1 MIDPKVA
8 AESGALLV
16 DKAPEW
22 TSHDVVN
29 LVRRRFGFRKVGH
42 CGTLDPGATGLLV
55 VVLERAT
62 KLSAQLMGGD
72 KLYEGTLRL
81 GVETFSQ
88 DSDGE
93 VTATHELGPLTAED
107 VCAAAAGFVGDIQ
120 QIPPMVSAV
129 KQNGQPLYK
138 RARRGQVVE
147 REPRSVTVHAFEILR
162 VELPDV
168 SFRVKCSKGTY
179 VRTLAADLGTR
190 LGCGAH
196 LCGLRRLASGPFQ
209 VEDAVPVAELKSWDD
224 RERVLSAMIPM
235 QELLDLVM

>member
-1 MIDPKVA
+1 
-8 AESGALLV
+8 
-16 DKAPEW
+16 
-22 TSHDVVN
+22 
-29 LVRRRFGFRKVGH
+29 
-42 CGTLDPGATGLLV
+42 
-55 VVLERAT
+55 
-62 KLSAQLMGGD
+62 
-72 KLYEGTLRL
+72 
-81 GVETFSQ
+81 
-88 DSDGE
+88 
-93 VTATHELGPLTAED
+93 
-107 VCAAAAGFVGDIQ
+107 VGDIQ